1 MPGSTT
7 TGVVVHQEHLGLD
20 PQLWVSAGAREACLL
35 LARYGAMVTAA
46 AIGPLSG
53 GFADLLKGP
62 AGGFADLLKG
72 HDSPDPPDPG
82 PDDPDEPYD
91 LPAEIA

>member
-1 MPGSTT
+1 MLLPRAT
-7 TGVVVHQEHLGLD
+7 EKKN
-20 PQLWVSAGAREACLL
+20 GASER
-35 LARYGAMVTAA
+35 
-46 AIGPLSG
+46 LSG